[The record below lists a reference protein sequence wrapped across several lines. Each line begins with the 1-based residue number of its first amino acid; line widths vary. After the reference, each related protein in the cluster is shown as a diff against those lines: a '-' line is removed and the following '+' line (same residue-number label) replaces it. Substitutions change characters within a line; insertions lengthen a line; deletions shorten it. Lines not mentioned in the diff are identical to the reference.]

1 MREILNQEVGSL
13 LLELGALVRS
23 ARSED
28 SGARGLAGSDT
39 GRGVLD
45 NERYKSAQKAG
56 KYRSSSH
63 SKGEA
68 LQPAAPSR
76 YGSGNG
82 FPRVTESAVTNT
94 FGVVRPAIGMAF
106 PA

>member
-1 MREILNQEVGSL
+1 VARTRAPDALPDRIPVGASSTT
-13 LLELGALVRS
+13 S
-23 ARSED
+23 AAIHQYVHNAYEQD
-28 SGARGLAGSDT
+28 L
-39 GRGVLD
+39 
-45 NERYKSAQKAG
+45 
-56 KYRSSSH
+56 H

-68 LQPAAPSR
+68 LHPEAPRR

-94 FGVVRPAIGMAF
+94 FGVVNPAIGIAF